1 MKKQRVFIMNAA
13 ILTASS
19 VVMRLCNIWFR
30 VFITGKI
37 GASGMGLYQLIFSV
51 FILGIAACTSGIGF
65 AVTRL
70 VAEGRGTRS
79 AVRHCLTVAL
89 TLSFV
94 AMTALFLFSDF
105 ISVKLIGSAS
115 ATTPLRLLAPGL
127 PFIATCACLKGYFL
141 AIRNTVVPVC
151 GEILEQIVTIGA
163 ALALFRLNMLPLEA
177 LMLASTIGEVVS
189 CFYIAIFYL
198 IFVTRRALSNQKTK
212 GILQSILHIAAP
224 VLCGSFL
231 RCLLSSTE
239 NILIPRGLKKNGAG
253 EQGSLAQYG
262 EMQGMVMPILFF
274 PSAFLSALSMLLI
287 PEMAEANAGGKKE
300 TIQKSASLSI
310 RFTLIFSFMVTSVLI
325 VFADDLGVAFY
336 KSAEVGNILRI
347 MAPIIPLMY
356 LDSVVDGMLK
366 GLDQQIYSLKYNFT
380 DSTMRV
386 ILIATTIPLFGIK
399 AYIAILFL
407 SEIYNASLSINRL
420 LKVTKLEVDIV
431 SWILTPAVGAALLY
445 YVMILVKKVIC
456 FGI

>member
-1 MKKQRVFIMNAA
+1 MKKQRVFFMNAA
-13 ILTASS
+13 ILTVSS
-19 VVMRLCNIWFR
+19 VIMRLCNIWFR

-51 FILGIAACTSGIGF
+51 FILGITVCTSGIGF

-94 AMTALFLFSDF
+94 AMAVLFFFSDY
-105 ISVKLIGSAS
+105 IALKIIGSA
-115 ATTPLRLLAPGL
+115 AAATPLRILAPGL
-127 PFIATCACLKGYFL
+127 PFIAACACLKGYFL

-151 GEILEQIVTIGA
+151 GEMLEQFFTIGIA
-163 ALALFRLNMLPLEA
+163 FFLFTRMALPMDA
-177 LMLASTIGEVVS
+177 LMLASTIGEIVS
-189 CFYIAIFYL
+189 FVYIALLYL
-198 IFVTRRALSNQKTK
+198 IYIHHNALSNQKSA
-212 GILQSILHIAAP
+212 GIFQSILHIAAP

-231 RCLLSSTE
+231 RSLLSSTE
-239 NILIPRGLKKNGAG
+239 NILIPRGLRKHGAG
-253 EQGSLAQYG
+253 EQGALAQYG

-274 PSAFLSALSMLLI
+274 PSAFLSALSLLLI
-287 PEMAEANAGGKKE
+287 PEMAEANAGGQKE
-300 TIQKSASLSI
+300 TIQKSATRAI
-310 RFTLIFSFMVTSVLI
+310 RFTLIFSFLVTSVLI
-325 VFADDLGVAFY
+325 VFADDLGMAFY
-336 KSAEVGNILRI
+336 HNAEVGNILRV

-366 GLDQQIYSLKYNFT
+366 GLDQQLYSLKYNFT
-380 DSTMRV
+380 DSFMRV
-386 ILIATTIPLFGIK
+386 ILISTTIPLFGIK
-399 AYIAILFL
+399 AYITILFL

-420 LKVTKLEVDIV
+420 LKVTSLEVDVI
-431 SWILTPAVGAALLY
+431 SWILSPAVAAALLY
-445 YVMILVKKVIC
+445 YVLILAKKILC